1 MEPVKRSTSPA
12 RLLFLLGLVIILA
25 GAVVWDRWADWGAD
39 RSSRDGAS
47 PPHTV
52 ALNSSKPATADSPL
66 EPSGEEDQEGAHAL
80 ARLDLDQLHDTIRR
94 PLFEKRRRPVAPPTP
109 AMPAPAPVA
118 AVTRRQAADPN
129 ALTLLGILTSE
140 SHGAIALLR
149 RNQTGQ
155 NVRLQE
161 GDVLDEWT
169 IERIEPERV
178 VLGNGDTKIALQLF
192 RKR

>member
-1 MEPVKRSTSPA
+1 MEPVKRSTNPG
-12 RLLFLLGLVIILA
+12 RLLFLLGLAIVLA
-25 GAVVWDRWADWGAD
+25 GAVVWDRWADWDTD
-39 RSSRDGAS
+39 RSSREGEN
-47 PPHTV
+47 PRHTV
-52 ALNSSKPATADSPL
+52 ALSSSKLATSDL
-66 EPSGEEDQEGAHAL
+66 EPSTGEDQEGAQAL
-80 ARLDLDQLHDTIRR
+80 ARLELDQLHDTIAR
-94 PLFEKRRRPVAPPTP
+94 PLFEKKRRPVPTTP
-109 AMPAPAPVA
+109 AMPAPATVA
-118 AVTRRQAADPN
+118 AVTRRPAADPN

-161 GDVLDEWT
+161 GDVVDEWT

-178 VLGNGDTKIALQLF
+178 VLGHGDTKIALQLF